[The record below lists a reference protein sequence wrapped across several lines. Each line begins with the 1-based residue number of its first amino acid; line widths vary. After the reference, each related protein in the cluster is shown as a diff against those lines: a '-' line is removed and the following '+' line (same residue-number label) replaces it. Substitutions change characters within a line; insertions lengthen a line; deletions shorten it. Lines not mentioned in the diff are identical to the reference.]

1 MDGVDRDAYLP
12 GSVTLVNDTAAAR
25 LWPSLGSTTPRRWR
39 LRGRFPEHAL
49 ADTPYPP
56 LVRHLLW
63 HRGLRSAAEADAFI
77 AGTLPDGGPDPLLL
91 PDGGPAIDRLRRAV
105 QDGETVAVYGDFD
118 VDGVTASAIL
128 IESLSELGARVV
140 PYIPDR
146 FSEGYGLNAA
156 AVERLRGHGVTLL
169 VTADCGT
176 SSIAE
181 IEQAG
186 KAGMDVIVIDHHTV
200 GSTLPP
206 ALALVNPKRPD
217 NRYPDPELASG
228 GLAFRLMAGLYD
240 ALGRE
245 WSPERFLDLAA
256 LSTVCDVAPLRGE
269 NRWLVKEGLRALAR
283 ARRPGLRA
291 LMESA
296 GLDPR
301 RVDAGAIGYV
311 LGPRLNAAGRLA
323 RARLALDLL
332 LEPDPS
338 HATQIALR
346 LSALN
351 HERQQAT
358 AAALDLAREL
368 LADEDPATPLIFVG
382 HAQIPAGIVGLVA
395 GRLAEEYY
403 RPAVVYERGETT
415 SRASCRS
422 IPEFDITAALR
433 IRPDL
438 LLRFGGHRAAAGFTA
453 ENDKLP
459 ALKDALLTHA
469 RQALATVDL
478 SPVIDI
484 DAQIPLHRVNGSLVQ
499 ALARLAPFG
508 EGNPEPVF
516 LSRGLQVAD
525 VRLLGSEGAHLRL
538 KLLDRDGQ
546 GQRAVWPAIAF
557 RRGGDDVAV
566 GDRLD
571 VVYSFGAD
579 NLVGGLELRVIDFA
593 RPGDQTGVPGSE
605 S

>member
-1 MDGVDRDAYLP
+1 MTPV
-12 GSVTLVNDTAAAR
+12 VETAAAH
-25 LWPSLGSTTPRRWR
+25 LWLLLGPAPRRRWR

-63 HRGLRSAAEADAFI
+63 HRGLRSAAEADAFV
-77 AGTLPDGGPDPLLL
+77 AGNLPDGEPDPLLL
-91 PDGGPAIDRLRRAV
+91 PDGGPAIERLRRAV
-105 QDGETVAVYGDFD
+105 RESETVAVYGDFD

-128 IESLSELGARVV
+128 IESLTEMGARVV

-146 FSEGYGLNAA
+146 FNEGYGLNVAA
-156 AVERLRGHGVTLL
+156 IDTLRGHGVTLL

-176 SSIAE
+176 SSVAE
-181 IEQAG
+181 IEHAER
-186 KAGMDVIVIDHHTV
+186 AGMDVIVIDHHNV
-200 GSTLPP
+200 GSTPPP
-206 ALALVNPKRPD
+206 AVAFVNPKRPD

-245 WSPERFLDLAA
+245 WYPERFLDLAA

-296 GLDPR
+296 GVDPL
-301 RVDAGAIGYV
+301 RVDAGTIGYV
-311 LGPRLNAAGRLA
+311 LGPRLNAAGRMA
-323 RARLALDLL
+323 HARLALDLL

-338 HATQIALR
+338 RAAEIAQR
-346 LSALN
+346 LSDLN
-351 HERQQAT
+351 QERQQAT
-358 AAALDLAREL
+358 AAAMDLARQL
-368 LADEDPATPLIFVG
+368 LADEDPSTPLIFVG
-382 HAQIPAGIVGLVA
+382 HVQIPAGIVGLVA

-403 RPAVVYERGETT
+403 RPAVVYARGEAA

-459 ALKDALLTHA
+459 ALKEALLTHA
-469 RQALATVDL
+469 RDVLADVEL

-525 VRLLGSEGAHLRL
+525 VRLVGSEGSHLRL
-538 KLLDRDGQ
+538 KLLDPDGQ

-593 RPGDQTGVPGSE
+593 RPGDQTRAQGSE
-605 S
+605 G